1 MYFLVELSTLY
12 TIFFHVI
19 NEWNYLNDP
28 FGIKMLA
35 RLRLGFSYLCEHE
48 LTNGFKENLNSL
60 CSCSIEA
67 GTKTLF
73 RALPL

>member
-1 MYFLVELSTLY
+1 
-12 TIFFHVI
+12 
-19 NEWNYLNDP
+19 
-28 FGIKMLA
+28 MLA

-48 LTNGFKENLNSL
+48 LTNGFKENLNLL